1 MKNISFDNPWLLLI
15 AVPLLAAVIIPFVIA
30 IRKENFTKSTL
41 ASLIVH
47 IVIVA
52 SVALGVAGTVHTTVM
67 TETEVI
73 VVADVSHS
81 ANENLDVVDA
91 YIDRV
96 ERAMPRN
103 SRLGV
108 VTFGKDSQL
117 LTPFGRERVSVRE
130 STVDTSATDIAAA
143 LEYAVSLFGD
153 DVIRRIVL
161 ITDGRQ
167 TDPEG
172 TGKLISTIESIY
184 AKDIYIDAI
193 YLDNNLTPGTPEV
206 QISDVDFTASTYL
219 NHDTTADVLI
229 QSNTATKAILSLY
242 RGEEKILDEAVV
254 LTEGYNVI
262 NLDMDTSVVGVF
274 DYRVAIQMDGD
285 LSDKNNSYGFTQSVS
300 GEVNVLFVS
309 SRESDLAA
317 AERVYGNTA
326 NIDAYV
332 NDRFVPYLLEDLCRY
347 DEIVLS
353 NIDVRTLENF
363 TVFVENIEKCVSVF
377 GKSLVTVG
385 DTKIQNSTDEVLMML
400 EDMLPVRFGNNDQDP
415 KLYTLVI
422 DTSRSMN
429 DSSQL
434 TMMKEAAVQILGL
447 LSDYDYVAVISFSG
461 DVSVVQPPIAA
472 ANRDKITALINS
484 IKPSQGTF
492 IGAALEKA
500 YEHMKDLSFSEKQIM
515 LISDGL
521 SYTAEEDDPVALAR
535 DMLDNGI
542 MTSTINTY
550 ANADGTDGVYLLR
563 DIAAAGG
570 GSHYQLMR
578 TEDVTDLVLGKMAN
592 DITDSIIEG
601 NTVVLIEKGL
611 DPVLGGISTLPNID
625 GYLYSKAKASAT
637 TPILV
642 SYKKSGGGNV
652 IAPLYS
658 YWEYG
663 NGRVATLTTDLGGG
677 WVSGW
682 DTEAGDTFL
691 NNIFTTNVPVEKVD
705 YPYTVSIFYNGIETD
720 INIIPSIIDPFAKMT
735 ISVTAPDG
743 SVTTKELIFNSEG
756 YSYAFEPRELGKYT
770 VSLTYPI
777 DGAEYSSESYINLSY
792 SPEYDSF
799 AVFNKASLEEVIRNR
814 GNIFTD
820 GNITIKNDEDRIATY
835 EFDCT
840 APLLTLAVILFVL
853 DVIIRKVTVADIKTL
868 FKRSSVKIGKEANK

>member
-41 ASLIVH
+41 ASLIIH
-47 IVIVA
+47 IVIIA
-52 SVALGVAGTVHTTVM
+52 SVALGAAGTVHTTVM
-67 TETEVI
+67 TETQVI

-81 ANENLDVVDA
+81 SSANLDTLDS
-91 YIDRV
+91 YIDSV

-108 VTFGKDSQL
+108 VAFAKDSEL
-117 LTPFGRERVSVRE
+117 LTPIGRERVSVKE
-130 STVDTSATDIAAA
+130 STVDTSATDIVSA
-143 LEYAVSLFGD
+143 LEYAVSLFDD

-172 TGKLISTIESIY
+172 TGRLISTIESIY

-193 YLDNNLTPGTPEV
+193 YLDNNLDADAPEV

-219 NHDTTADVLI
+219 NHETTADVLI
-229 QSNTATKAILSLY
+229 QSNTDTKAILSLY
-242 RGEEKILDEAVV
+242 RGAEKLLDEAVM
-254 LTEGYNVI
+254 LTPGYNVI

-274 DYRVAIQMDGD
+274 DYSVTIQMDGD
-285 LSDKNNSYGFTQSVS
+285 TSDKNNSYSFTQSIS
-300 GEVNVLFVS
+300 GEVNVLFVTS
-309 SRESDLAA
+309 SEDDLAA

-326 NIDAYV
+326 NIDSYV
-332 NDRFVPYLLEDLCRY
+332 NDPFVPYLLEELCKY

-353 NIDVRTLENF
+353 NVDVRTLENF

-434 TMMKEAAVQILGL
+434 SMMKEAAVQILGL

-472 ANRDKITALINS
+472 GNREKITELINS
-484 IKPSQGTF
+484 IEPSQGTF

-535 DMLDNGI
+535 DMLENGI

-550 ANADGTDGVYLLR
+550 AYSDGTDGALLLQ

-578 TEDVTDLVLGKMAN
+578 TEDVADLVLGEMAN
-592 DITDSIIEG
+592 DITDSVIEG

-611 DPVLGGISTLPNID
+611 DPVLEGISTLPNIT
-625 GYLYSKAKASAT
+625 GYLYSKAKGSAT

-658 YWEYG
+658 YWDYG

-677 WVSGW
+677 WVTGW
-682 DTEAGDTFL
+682 DGEVGESFL

-720 INIIPSIIDPFAKMT
+720 IEIIPSIVDPFAKIALT
-735 ISVTAPDG
+735 VTAPDG
-743 SVTTKELIFNSEG
+743 SVISEELSFNSEG
-756 YSYAFEPRELGKYT
+756 YSYSFEPRELGKYT
-770 VSLTYPI
+770 VNLTYVI

-799 AVFNKASLEEVIRNR
+799 VVFNKASLEEVIRNR
-814 GNIFTD
+814 GNVFAD
-820 GNITIKNDEDRIATY
+820 GNVTIKNDEDRIATY
-835 EFDCT
+835 ELDCT
-840 APLLTLAVILFVL
+840 APLLITAVILFVL
-853 DVIIRKVTVADIKTL
+853 DVIIRKITVADIKTL
-868 FKRSSVKIGKEANK
+868 FKRSAAKISEGGK